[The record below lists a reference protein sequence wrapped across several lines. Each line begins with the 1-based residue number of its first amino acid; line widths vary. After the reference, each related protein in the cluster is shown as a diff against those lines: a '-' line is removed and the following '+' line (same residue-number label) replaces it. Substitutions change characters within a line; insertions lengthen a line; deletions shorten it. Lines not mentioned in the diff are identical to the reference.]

1 MNWIDIFCM
10 AAVRNGSGRAIGGM
24 AKYLT
29 PNTPEN
35 PFLSDRIDRAITKRS
50 RVHNSNRGV

>member
-1 MNWIDIFCM
+1 MKRHN
-10 AAVRNGSGRAIGGM
+10 RNGSGRAIGGM

-35 PFLSDRIDRAITKRS
+35 PFLSDRIDRTHTLLKFCQLPG
-50 RVHNSNRGV
+50 GVVTNKQF